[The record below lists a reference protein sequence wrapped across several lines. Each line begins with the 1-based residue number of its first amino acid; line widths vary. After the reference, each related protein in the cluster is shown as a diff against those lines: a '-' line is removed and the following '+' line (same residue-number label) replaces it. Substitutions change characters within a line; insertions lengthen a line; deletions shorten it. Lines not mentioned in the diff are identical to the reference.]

1 MGEVI
6 HVLNIMK
13 CMDSDV
19 MYVIHVYND
28 IWNAT
33 YSVIRFTYRSSE
45 IKSCHKTYL
54 RLSAVQKQNTLQE
67 SFIRPQTWAAQYQA
81 K

>member
-1 MGEVI
+1 MHVNMKTVFIIMGEVI

-13 CMDSDV
+13 CMDSDI

-33 YSVIRFTYRSSE
+33 PPPAE
-45 IKSCHKTYL
+45 K
-54 RLSAVQKQNTLQE
+54 
-67 SFIRPQTWAAQYQA
+67 
-81 K
+81 